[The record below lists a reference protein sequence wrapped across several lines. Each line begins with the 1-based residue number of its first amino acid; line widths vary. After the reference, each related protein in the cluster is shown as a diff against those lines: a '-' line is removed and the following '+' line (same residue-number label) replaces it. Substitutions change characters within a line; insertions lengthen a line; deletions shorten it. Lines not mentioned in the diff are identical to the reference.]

1 MRAALTTI
9 VLSLEALTLAGMVVS
24 GRWRRY
30 PAFLASLAVAIIAAV
45 LTPIN
50 VGAMALPIETMCIV
64 ADLAVFLEMT
74 RIVSSA
80 RPRSRVLGRF
90 LMGLAA
96 LNLIAASVA
105 GSGQEGMLH
114 EVVVVIRVDIILAFG
129 FLALAGLAIWHRL
142 HVAPLEKAIIAGLPL
157 MRLGHGLTMWLWLA
171 RPSRSLDVLDFV
183 FPVLWIGIFAWL
195 AWRAWVPTSAHAPS
209 VGEVRA

>member
-1 MRAALTTI
+1 VRAALTTI

-30 PAFLASLAVAIIAAV
+30 PAFLASLAVVMIAAA
-45 LTPIN
+45 LTPFN
-50 VGAMALPIETMCIV
+50 VGAMVLPIESMCIV

-80 RPRSRVLGRF
+80 RPRSRILGRF
-90 LMGLAA
+90 LVGLAA

-129 FLALAGLAIWHRL
+129 FLALSGLVIWHRL
-142 HVAPLEKAIIAGLPL
+142 HMAPLEKAIIAGLPL
-157 MRLGHGLTMWLWLA
+157 MRLGHGLSMWLWLA
-171 RPSRSLDVLDFV
+171 RASRPLDILDFV
-183 FPVLWIGIFAWL
+183 FSWLWLGIAAWW
-195 AWRAWVPTSAHAPS
+195 AWRAWAPAGTPAPV